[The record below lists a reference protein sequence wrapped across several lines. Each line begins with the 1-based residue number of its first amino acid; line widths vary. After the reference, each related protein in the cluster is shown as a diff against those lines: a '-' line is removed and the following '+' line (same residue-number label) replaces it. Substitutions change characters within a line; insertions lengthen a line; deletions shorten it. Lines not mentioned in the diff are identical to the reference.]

1 MNQKQLNSK
10 VMGFL
15 RVVRGAVDD
24 VYTLF
29 FPRSLRVDVYV
40 DDVSK
45 FSACGSNRFW
55 GNAFPVGSER

>member
-1 MNQKQLNSK
+1 MNVNQLNSK
-10 VMGFL
+10 LMGSV
-15 RVVRGAVDD
+15 RVVRGEVDD
-24 VYTLF
+24 VLTLF